1 MKITEKSIPEVLYLK
16 DERMVLR
23 GFRKPG
29 ARFNRI
35 VKEQQA
41 NQVGEHKEG
50 SYRSEKKV
58 VTAPV
63 NPGIEIISQQ
73 EKRQQ
78 EKQRMVGKCG
88 GKVQAQSGE
97 KRAGHSTA
105 GAGDAE
111 KEAERT
117 AGKPGQQMVGKDDRA

>member
-1 MKITEKSIPEVLYLK
+1 M
-16 DERMVLR
+16 
-23 GFRKPG
+23 PG
-29 ARFNRI
+29 YNRI

-73 EKRQQ
+73 EKRQHDKYHD
-78 EKQRMVGKCG
+78 ERRCACSERIFEHTLG
-88 GKVQAQSGE
+88 GE

>member
-1 MKITEKSIPEVLYLK
+1 M
-16 DERMVLR
+16 
-23 GFRKPG
+23 PG
-29 ARFNRI
+29 YNRI

-50 SYRSEKKV
+50 TTTPEKKIV
-58 VTAPV
+58 PAPF
-63 NPGIEIISQQ
+63 NPGNEIIPQQ
-73 EKRQQ
+73 KKRQK

>member
-1 MKITEKSIPEVLYLK
+1 M
-16 DERMVLR
+16 
-23 GFRKPG
+23 PG
-29 ARFNRI
+29 YNRI

-88 GKVQAQSGE
+88 GKV
-97 KRAGHSTA
+97 
-105 GAGDAE
+105 
-111 KEAERT
+111 
-117 AGKPGQQMVGKDDRA
+117 

>member
-1 MKITEKSIPEVLYLK
+1 MTMHMAAVLVPTGPLSRKKS
-16 DERMVLR
+16 
-23 GFRKPG
+23 GKP
-29 ARFNRI
+29 NR
-35 VKEQQA
+35 
-41 NQVGEHKEG
+41 
-50 SYRSEKKV
+50 
-58 VTAPV
+58 
-63 NPGIEIISQQ
+63 
-73 EKRQQ
+73 
-78 EKQRMVGKCG
+78 KCG

>member
-1 MKITEKSIPEVLYLK
+1 M
-16 DERMVLR
+16 
-23 GFRKPG
+23 PG
-29 ARFNRI
+29 YNRI
-35 VKEQQA
+35 VKKQQA

-63 NPGIEIISQQ
+63 NPGIEIIS
-73 EKRQQ
+73 QQ